1 MANGVPVLA
10 HMGDNYYARAAAC
23 TVLPLGIPELVAETW
38 DDYVERAVALT
49 EDVQALDRLRAR
61 VRPAFEASSY
71 RDEAGFTRK
80 LEDAFRQMYARWLRT
95 SN

>member
-1 MANGVPVLA
+1 MRRDRNLL
-10 HMGDNYYARAAAC
+10 YYARAAAC

-49 EDVQALDRLRAR
+49 EDVQALNRLRAR

-80 LEDAFRQMYARWLRT
+80 LEDAFRQMYARWLQT